1 LGSIIMATIKTVDAG
16 NKAADKIEIDDT
28 ILETPYHKKAVSE
41 VVRQFLAANQQ
52 GTHSTKTRGE
62 VAYSTR
68 KLYRQKGTGSSRAGS
83 AKSPIRRHGGT
94 IFGPQMRSHSFRV
107 NKKTKRLATR
117 SVFAE
122 KVRQDGVLVLDSL
135 NLTDN
140 KTKNLKAILAKLKLP
155 EKVLIVADEVS
166 ENLRLA
172 SRNLPDVHVLSF
184 RSLNVY
190 EMMKYT
196 KVVFL
201 KDALEAYKE
210 RLAR

>member
-1 LGSIIMATIKTVDAG
+1 MATIKTVDTG
-16 NKAADKIEIDDT
+16 NKAAGEIEIDDS
-28 ILETPYHKKAVSE
+28 ILETPYHRKAVSE

-52 GTHSTKTRGE
+52 GTHSTKNRSE

-94 IFGPQMRSHSFRV
+94 IFGPQMRSHAFRL
-107 NKKTKRLATR
+107 NKKTRRLATR

-135 NLTDN
+135 TLTDN
-140 KTKNLKAILAKLKLP
+140 KTRNLKALLTKLELP
-155 EKVLIVADEVS
+155 AKVLIVADEVS
-166 ENLRLA
+166 DNLRLA
-172 SRNLPDVHVLSF
+172 SRNLPEVHVLSY

-190 EMMKYT
+190 EMMRYT
-196 KVVFL
+196 KVIFV

-210 RLAR
+210 RLGR

>member
-1 LGSIIMATIKTVDAG
+1 MATIKTVDTG
-16 NKAADKIEIDDT
+16 NKAAGEIEIDNS
-28 ILETPYHKKAVSE
+28 ILETPFHRKAVSD
-41 VVRQFLAANQQ
+41 VVRQFLAENQR
-52 GTHSTKTRGE
+52 GTHATKNRAE

-94 IFGPQMRSHSFRV
+94 IFGPKFRSHSFRL

-122 KVRQDGVLVLDSL
+122 KVRQDGVLVLNSL
-135 NLTDN
+135 NLTDK
-140 KTKNLKAILAKLKLP
+140 KTKNLKAILTKLELP
-155 EKVLIVADEVS
+155 AKVLIIADEVS

-172 SRNLPDVHVLSF
+172 SRNLPEGHVLSF

-196 KVVFL
+196 KVVFI
-201 KDALEAYKE
+201 KNALEAYKE
-210 RLAR
+210 RLGK

>member
-1 LGSIIMATIKTVDAG
+1 MAKLKTVDAG
-16 NKAADKIEIDDT
+16 NKATGEIEIDNT
-28 ILETPYHKKAVSE
+28 ILETPFHRKAVSE

-52 GTHSTKTRGE
+52 GTHSTKNRAE

-83 AKSPIRRHGGT
+83 ARSPIRRHGGT
-94 IFGPQMRSHSFRV
+94 IFGPQMRSHSFRL

-140 KTKNLKAILAKLKLP
+140 KTKNLKAMLTKLELP
-155 EKVLIVADEVS
+155 AKVLIVAEEVS

-172 SRNLPDVHVLSF
+172 SRNLPEVHVLSF

-190 EMMKYT
+190 EMMKFT
-196 KVVFL
+196 KVVFV

-210 RLAR
+210 RLGR

>member
-1 LGSIIMATIKTVDAG
+1 MATLKTVDSG
-16 NKAADKIEIDDT
+16 NKAAGEIEIDDS
-28 ILETPYHKKAVSE
+28 ILETPYHRKAVSE

-52 GTHSTKTRGE
+52 GTHSTKNRSE
-62 VAYSTR
+62 VAYSVH

-94 IFGPQMRSHSFRV
+94 VFGPQMRSHSFRL

-117 SVFAE
+117 SAFAE

-135 NLTDN
+135 KLTDN
-140 KTKNLKAILAKLKLP
+140 KTKNLKTLLTKLKIP
-155 EKVLIVADEVS
+155 SKVLIVADEDLD
-166 ENLRLA
+166 NLRLA
-172 SRNLPDVHVLSF
+172 SRNLTDVHVLSY

-196 KVVFL
+196 KVIFV
-201 KDALEAYKE
+201 KNALEAFKE
-210 RLAR
+210 RLSK

>member
-1 LGSIIMATIKTVDAG
+1 MAKLKTVDEG
-16 NKAADKIEIDDT
+16 MKAAGEIEIDNT
-28 ILETPYHKKAVSE
+28 ILETPFHRKVVSE
-41 VVRQFLAANQQ
+41 VVRQFLASNQQ
-52 GTHSTKTRGE
+52 GTHATKNRAE
-62 VAYSTR
+62 VSYSTR

-83 AKSPIRRHGGT
+83 ARSPIRRHGGT
-94 IFGPQMRSHSFRV
+94 IFGPQVRSHSFRI

-122 KVRQDGVLVLDSL
+122 KVRQDGVLVLDNL

-140 KTKNLKAILAKLKLP
+140 KTKNLKVILTKLELP
-155 EKVLIVADEVS
+155 EKVLIVADDVS

-172 SRNLPDVHVLSF
+172 SRNLQNVHVLSF

-196 KVVFL
+196 KVVFI
-201 KDALEAYKE
+201 KNALEAYKE
-210 RLAR
+210 RLGK

>member
-1 LGSIIMATIKTVDAG
+1 MGSIIMATIKTVDAG
-16 NKAADKIEIDDT
+16 NKATGEIEIDNT
-28 ILETPYHKKAVSE
+28 ILETPFHRKAVSE
-41 VVRQFLAANQQ
+41 VVRQFLATNQQ
-52 GTHSTKTRGE
+52 GTHATKNRAE

-94 IFGPQMRSHSFRV
+94 TFGPQMRSHSFRL
-107 NKKTKRLATR
+107 NKKIKRLATR

-140 KTKNLKAILAKLKLP
+140 KTKNLKALLTKLELP
-155 EKVLIVADEVS
+155 AKVLIVADEVS

-172 SRNLPDVHVLSF
+172 SRNLPNVHVLSF

-190 EMMKYT
+190 EMMKFT
-196 KVVFL
+196 KVVFV

-210 RLAR
+210 RLGR